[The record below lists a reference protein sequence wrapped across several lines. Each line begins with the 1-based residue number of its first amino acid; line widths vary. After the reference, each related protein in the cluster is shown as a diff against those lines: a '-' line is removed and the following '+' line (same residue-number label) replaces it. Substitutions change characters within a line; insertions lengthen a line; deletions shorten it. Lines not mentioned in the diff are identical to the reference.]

1 MKDIHII
8 ENILSEEKL
17 AEIQQACRLADFGE
31 IDVGCGDV
39 FYMNFPSI
47 SLNDILYGALEDHYN
62 TPIEPIVALLRL
74 NTACLD
80 DTLRIHSDRDILGD
94 TPSHAAVFHITDNP
108 EVENGTAFW
117 KHKTHGEYLPAGVN
131 QDESEYGDISLWEF
145 QDLALYR
152 RYAQDSR
159 EMIEEGLIMGSV
171 ITTLE
176 TTGESGERLVS
187 RDFNKI
193 ESHYLMGG

>member
-1 MKDIHII
+1 MKNVHTI
-8 ENILSEEKL
+8 ENIFSEEEFKK
-17 AEIQQACRLADFGE
+17 IQEGGKATQYDSLY
-31 IDVGCGDV
+31 VGQGDT
-39 FYMNFPSI
+39 FHMAFSSYYLNE
-47 SLNDILYGALEDHYN
+47 SLYKVLEKHYN
-62 TPIEPIVALLRL
+62 ASIDPIVAFVRL

-145 QDLALYR
+145 QDLAKGKENCLVTYPANR
-152 RYAQDSR
+152 FHSRYPHQAWGEDAQDGR
-159 EMIEEGLIMGSV
+159 IIWAAFFNVEE
-171 ITTLE
+171 
-176 TTGESGERLVS
+176 
-187 RDFNKI
+187 
-193 ESHYLMGG
+193 